1 MGHLC
6 NMAPDWGH
14 TELLRRSGTMGC
26 NDVSG
31 LAGCVSL
38 LPVCQERS
46 PGWLVPAML
55 HMAVAAKAVLMAASE
70 GTHAK
75 RTNSCSPIA

>member
-1 MGHLC
+1 
-6 NMAPDWGH
+6 
-14 TELLRRSGTMGC
+14 MGC

-38 LPVCQERS
+38 LPVCLSQERS

-55 HMAVAAKAVLMAASE
+55 HMAVAAKAAVLMDASE

-75 RTNSCSPIA
+75 